1 MNIDTLRNAINDASE
16 TNTNKLVEELA
27 ECALKDRTSEEDFG
41 IWAASW
47 SHAARYHEDA
57 TRYLARALVQ
67 AILSDDDR
75 YEIYQY
81 LRAAVSDAKNKFG
94 FIKGGEEAPYGLM
107 KYIAIMGMSLMSELG
122 LYVRWSQNVSREYK
136 GDGYFNDYMDVIV
149 YVNILKFIG
158 GDDRGL
164 YIEGDDLVA
173 DMFKRMYNNEMSL
186 EEATNYLIA
195 ELKKGNAHEALNM
208 FVNARYFEYTFNN
221 QVIGGIFNLYFRYD
235 PVVVKGW
242 RGYGVDEFYSAHQN
256 DLMRAVV
263 HDGQNT
269 IDYIAEEV
277 EDHIRMMVLALYNVV
292 QLCDK

>member
-1 MNIDTLRNAINDASE
+1 MNIDTLRNAVNDATE
-16 TNTNKLVEELA
+16 TNINKLVEELA
-27 ECALKDRTSEEDFG
+27 DCALKDRTSEENFG
-41 IWAASW
+41 IWTSSW

-57 TRYLARALVQ
+57 TRYLAGALVE

-75 YEIYQY
+75 YDIYQY
-81 LRAAVSDAKNKFG
+81 ISATVKDAKNKFG
-94 FIKGGEEAPYGLM
+94 FIKGGEEVPYGLM

-136 GDGYFNDYMDVIV
+136 GDGYFNNYMDVIV

-186 EEATNYLIA
+186 EEATNYVIA
-195 ELKKGNAHEALNM
+195 ELKKGYAHEALNM
-208 FVNARYFEYTFNN
+208 FVNARYFEYTLNN

-242 RGYGVDEFYSAHQN
+242 RGYGVDEFYSAYQN